1 MKTISRPGVARPVLS
16 ATVLACAILTG
27 VAFAASEDGHRE
39 HEAHEHGRGML
50 DIVAEGE
57 ELVVEFRI
65 PAANVVGFE
74 HAPRDDAEHEAVRM
88 AAETFRDP
96 ASVLALPAEAECEV
110 EEAEA
115 GIVGMGAEEHDDDHA
130 HEGEDHDEDEHAK
143 EEHEEE
149 GEDHEHAKE
158 EHEEEGEGHDHA
170 KEEHEEEGEGHDHAK
185 EEHEEEGEGH
195 DHAKEEHD
203 EHDEHSADSDGEA
216 HSELRATY
224 HFHCHAPDRLVRIE
238 VGVFEHLRDAEEIDV
253 RVVTATA
260 QTAMELHPG
269 ETVVELSR

>member
-1 MKTISRPGVARPVLS
+1 MKTISRPDGALPMQS
-16 ATVLACAILTG
+16 AFFLACAILTG
-27 VAFAASEDGHRE
+27 VALAASEGEHRE
-39 HEAHEHGRGML
+39 HEAHEHGRGTL

-74 HAPRDDAEHEAVRM
+74 HAPRDDAEHEAVRK
-88 AAETFRDP
+88 AAETFRNP
-96 ASVLALPAEAECEV
+96 ASVLVLPAEAECEV

-115 GIVGMGAEEHDDDHA
+115 GIVGMGADEHDEDHA
-130 HEGEDHDEDEHAK
+130 HEGEDHDHDEDEHAK

-149 GEDHEHAKE
+149 GEDH
-158 EHEEEGEGHDHA
+158 DHA
-170 KEEHEEEGEGHDHAK
+170 KEEHEE
-185 EEHEEEGEGH
+185 
-195 DHAKEEHD
+195 HD
-203 EHDEHSADSDGEA
+203 EHAADSDGEA

-224 HFHCHAPDRLVRIE
+224 HFHCHAPERLVRID
-238 VGVFEHLRDAEEIDV
+238 VRVFEHLRDAEEIDV

-269 ETVVELSR
+269 ETVVELSP

>member
-1 MKTISRPGVARPVLS
+1 MKKIWRPEAALPMRS
-16 ATVLACAILTG
+16 ALFLACAVLTG
-27 VAFAASEDGHRE
+27 VAFAASEGEHRE
-39 HEAHEHGRGML
+39 HEAHEHGRGTL

-88 AAETFRDP
+88 AAETFRVP
-96 ASVLALPAEAECEV
+96 ASVLVLPAEAECEV

-115 GIVGMGAEEHDDDHA
+115 GIVGMGAEEHEEEGDDH
-130 HEGEDHDEDEHAK
+130 GHAK

-149 GEDHEHAKE
+149 GEDH
-158 EHEEEGEGHDHA
+158 DHA
-170 KEEHEEEGEGHDHAK
+170 KEEHEEEG
-185 EEHEEEGEGH
+185 
-195 DHAKEEHD
+195 
-203 EHDEHSADSDGEA
+203 EHSADSDGEA

-224 HFHCHAPDRLVRIE
+224 HFHCHAPERLVRIE
-238 VGVFEHLRDAEEIDV
+238 VRVFEHLRDAEEIDV

-269 ETVVELSR
+269 EAVIELSP

>member
-1 MKTISRPGVARPVLS
+1 MKTMSRLDAALPMQCAI
-16 ATVLACAILTG
+16 VLASAVLTG
-27 VAFAASEDGHRE
+27 VALAASEDGHRE

-57 ELVVEFRI
+57 ELVVEFRV

-74 HAPRDDAEHEAVRM
+74 HAPRDDAEREAVRK
-88 AAETFRDP
+88 ASETFRNP
-96 ASVLALPAEAECEV
+96 ASVLVLPAEAECEV

-115 GIVGMGAEEHDDDHA
+115 GIVGMGGEEHDDDG
-130 HEGEDHDEDEHAK
+130 HEGEDDDHDGDEHAK

-149 GEDHEHAKE
+149 GEE
-158 EHEEEGEGHDHA
+158 EEEGEDHDHA
-170 KEEHEEEGEGHDHAK
+170 KEEHG
-185 EEHEEEGEGH
+185 
-195 DHAKEEHD
+195 
-203 EHDEHSADSDGEA
+203 EHSADADDEA

-224 HFHCHAPDRLVRIE
+224 HFHCHAPERLVRIE
-238 VGVFEHLRDAEEIDV
+238 VRVFEHLRDAEEIDV

-269 ETVVELSR
+269 DTVVELSP

>member
-1 MKTISRPGVARPVLS
+1 MKAIWRPDVTLPMQS
-16 ATVLACAILTG
+16 ALVLACAILTG
-27 VAFAASEDGHRE
+27 VASAASEGEHRE
-39 HEAHEHGRGML
+39 HEAHEHGRGTL

-74 HAPRDDAEHEAVRM
+74 HAPRDDAEHEAVRK
-88 AAETFRDP
+88 AAEVFRDP
-96 ASVLALPAEAECEV
+96 ASVLVLPAEAECEV

-115 GIVGMGAEEHDDDHA
+115 GIVGMGAEEHDHDHGSDEDDHA
-130 HEGEDHDEDEHAK
+130 KEEHAK

-149 GEDHEHAKE
+149 EGED
-158 EHEEEGEGHDHA
+158 
-170 KEEHEEEGEGHDHAK
+170 
-185 EEHEEEGEGH
+185 H

-203 EHDEHSADSDGEA
+203 ESSMDSDGEA

-224 HFHCHAPDRLVRIE
+224 HFHCHAPERLVRIE
-238 VGVFEHLRDAEEIDV
+238 VHVFEHLRDAEEIDV

-269 ETVVELSR
+269 ESVVELSP

>member
-1 MKTISRPGVARPVLS
+1 MKIIPGTDVALPMQS
-16 ATVLACAILTG
+16 AIVLAGAILTG
-27 VAFAASEDGHRE
+27 VALAASEGEHRE
-39 HEAHEHGRGML
+39 HEAHEHGRGTL

-96 ASVLALPAEAECEV
+96 ASVLVLPAEAECEV

-115 GIVGMGAEEHDDDHA
+115 GIVGMGAEEHEEEGDDHDHA
-130 HEGEDHDEDEHAK
+130 KEEHEEEGDDHGDAK

-149 GEDHEHAKE
+149 GEDH
-158 EHEEEGEGHDHA
+158 DHA
-170 KEEHEEEGEGHDHAK
+170 KEEHE
-185 EEHEEEGEGH
+185 
-195 DHAKEEHD
+195 

-224 HFHCHAPDRLVRIE
+224 HFHCHAPERLVRIE
-238 VGVFEHLRDAEEIDV
+238 VRVFEHLRDAEEIDV

-269 ETVVELSR
+269 EAVIELSP

>member
-1 MKTISRPGVARPVLS
+1 MNSPASKGAPKGGSQVRIIPRLDVALLKQS
-16 ATVLACAILTG
+16 AIVFACAVPLT
-27 VAFAASEDGHRE
+27 VALAASDGEHRE

-74 HAPRDDAEHEAVRM
+74 HAPGDDAEREAVRK
-88 AAETFRDP
+88 AAETFRNP
-96 ASVLALPAEAECEV
+96 ASVLVLPAEAECEV

-115 GIVGMGAEEHDDDHA
+115 GIVGMGAEDHDEEHG
-130 HEGEDHDEDEHAK
+130 HEGEDHDHDADEHAK
-143 EEHEEE
+143 EEHDEEE
-149 GEDHEHAKE
+149 GED
-158 EHEEEGEGHDHA
+158 HDHA
-170 KEEHEEEGEGHDHAK
+170 KEEHE
-185 EEHEEEGEGH
+185 
-195 DHAKEEHD
+195 

-224 HFHCHAPDRLVRIE
+224 HFHCHAPERLVRID
-238 VGVFEHLRDAEEIDV
+238 VRVFEHLLDAEEIDV

-269 ETVVELSR
+269 ETVIELSP

>member
-1 MKTISRPGVARPVLS
+1 MKATWRPGVALPMQS
-16 ATVLACAILTG
+16 AIVLACAVLTG
-27 VAFAASEDGHRE
+27 VASAASEGEHRE
-39 HEAHEHGRGML
+39 HEAHEHGRGTL

-74 HAPRDDAEHEAVRM
+74 HAPRDDAQREAVRK

-96 ASVLALPAEAECEV
+96 ASVLVLPAEAECEV

-115 GIVGMGAEEHDDDHA
+115 GIVGMGVEEHDDDHA
-130 HEGEDHDEDEHAK
+130 HEGEDHDHEGDERAK

-149 GEDHEHAKE
+149 GEDH
-158 EHEEEGEGHDHA
+158 DHA
-170 KEEHEEEGEGHDHAK
+170 KGEHE
-185 EEHEEEGEGH
+185 
-195 DHAKEEHD
+195 

-224 HFHCHAPDRLVRIE
+224 HFHCHAPERLVRIE
-238 VGVFEHLRDAEEIDV
+238 VRVFEHLRDAEEIDV

-269 ETVVELSR
+269 EAVVELSP

>member
-1 MKTISRPGVARPVLS
+1 MMNSPASKGAPKGGSQVRIIPRLDVALLKQS
-16 ATVLACAILTG
+16 AIVFACAMPLT
-27 VAFAASEDGHRE
+27 VALAASDGEHRE

-74 HAPRDDAEHEAVRM
+74 HAPRDDAEREAVHE

-96 ASVLALPAEAECEV
+96 ASVLVLPAEAECEV

-115 GIVGMGAEEHDDDHA
+115 GIVGMGADEHDDHDDHDDHA
-130 HEGEDHDEDEHAK
+130 HEGEDHDHDGDEHAK

-149 GEDHEHAKE
+149 GEDHD
-158 EHEEEGEGHDHA
+158 HDHA
-170 KEEHEEEGEGHDHAK
+170 KEEHEEEDEDHDHAK
-185 EEHEEEGEGH
+185 EEHE
-195 DHAKEEHD
+195 A
-203 EHDEHSADSDGEA
+203 HDEHSADSDGEA

-224 HFHCHAPDRLVRIE
+224 HFHCHAPERLVRIE
-238 VGVFEHLRDAEEIDV
+238 VRVFEHLRDAEEIDV

-269 ETVVELSR
+269 ETVVELSH

>member
-1 MKTISRPGVARPVLS
+1 MRIIPRLDVALLKQSALVFACAMPLGVAL
-16 ATVLACAILTG
+16 
-27 VAFAASEDGHRE
+27 AASDGEHRE

-74 HAPRDDAEHEAVRM
+74 HTPRDDAEREAVRK
-88 AAETFRDP
+88 AAETFRNP
-96 ASVLALPAEAECEV
+96 ASVLVLPAAAECEI

-115 GIVGMGAEEHDDDHA
+115 GIVGMGAE
-130 HEGEDHDEDEHAK
+130 DHDEEHGHEGDDHDHDADEHAK
-143 EEHEEE
+143 EEHDEE
-149 GEDHEHAKE
+149 GED
-158 EHEEEGEGHDHA
+158 HDHA
-170 KEEHEEEGEGHDHAK
+170 KEEHEEEG
-185 EEHEEEGEGH
+185 
-195 DHAKEEHD
+195 
-203 EHDEHSADSDGEA
+203 EHSADSDGEA

-224 HFHCHAPDRLVRIE
+224 HFHCHAPERLVRID
-238 VGVFEHLRDAEEIDV
+238 VRVFEHLRDAEEIDV

-269 ETVVELSR
+269 ETVVELSP

>member
-1 MKTISRPGVARPVLS
+1 MKIIPGLDVALPMQS
-16 ATVLACAILTG
+16 AVVLACAIQTG
-27 VAFAASEDGHRE
+27 AAFAASEGEHRE
-39 HEAHEHGRGML
+39 HGAHEHGRGML
-50 DIVAEGE
+50 DVVAEGE

-74 HAPRDDAEHEAVRM
+74 HAPRDDAEREAVRK
-88 AAETFRDP
+88 AAETFRNP
-96 ASVLALPAEAECEV
+96 ASVLVLPAEAECEV

-130 HEGEDHDEDEHAK
+130 HEGEEHDHDEDEHAK

-149 GEDHEHAKE
+149 GEDH
-158 EHEEEGEGHDHA
+158 DHA
-170 KEEHEEEGEGHDHAK
+170 KEEHGEEGEDHDHAK
-185 EEHEEEGEGH
+185 E
-195 DHAKEEHD
+195 

-224 HFHCHAPDRLVRIE
+224 HFHCHAPERLVRIE
-238 VGVFEHLRDAEEIDV
+238 VRVFEHLRDAEEIDV

-269 ETVVELSR
+269 EAVVELSP

>member
-1 MKTISRPGVARPVLS
+1 MKIIPGPDVALPMQS
-16 ATVLACAILTG
+16 AIVLAGAILTG
-27 VAFAASEDGHRE
+27 VAFAASEGEHRE

-74 HAPRDDAEHEAVRM
+74 HAPRDDAEHEAVRK
-88 AAETFRDP
+88 AAETFRNP
-96 ASVLALPAEAECEV
+96 ASVLVLPAEAECEV

-130 HEGEDHDEDEHAK
+130 HEGEDHDGDEHAK

-149 GEDHEHAKE
+149 GEDH
-158 EHEEEGEGHDHA
+158 DHA
-170 KEEHEEEGEGHDHAK
+170 KEEHEEEGEDHDHAK
-185 EEHEEEGEGH
+185 EEHE
-195 DHAKEEHD
+195 

-224 HFHCHAPDRLVRIE
+224 HFHCHAPERLVRIE
-238 VGVFEHLRDAEEIDV
+238 VRVFEHLRDAEEIDV

-269 ETVVELSR
+269 ETVVELSP

>member
-1 MKTISRPGVARPVLS
+1 MKTVSRPEVALPMRV
-16 ATVLACAILTG
+16 ATVLSCTMLAILAG
-27 VAFAASEDGHRE
+27 VAYAASEDGHRE
-39 HEAHEHGRGML
+39 HGAHEHGRGML

-74 HAPRDDAEHEAVRM
+74 HAPRDDAEREAVRK

-96 ASVLALPAEAECEV
+96 ASVLALPAAAECEM

-115 GIVGMGAEEHDDDHA
+115 GIVGMDAGEHDDHA
-130 HEGEDHDEDEHAK
+130 HEGEDHDHDADGHAK
-143 EEHEEE
+143 EE
-149 GEDHEHAKE
+149 GEDH
-158 EHEEEGEGHDHA
+158 GHDHD
-170 KEEHEEEGEGHDHAK
+170 HDH
-185 EEHEEEGEGH
+185 G
-195 DHAKEEHD
+195 HAKEEHD
-203 EHDEHSADSDGEA
+203 EHEEHAAHSDGEA
-216 HSELRATY
+216 HSELRTTY
-224 HFHCHAPDRLVRIE
+224 HFHCHAPERLVRIE

-269 ETVVELSR
+269 DTVVELSP

>member
-1 MKTISRPGVARPVLS
+1 MNTISRPGVALAKQS
-16 ATVLACAILTG
+16 ATVLAFAILTG
-27 VAFAASEDGHRE
+27 VASAASEGEHRE
-39 HEAHEHGRGML
+39 HDAHEHGRGTL

-74 HAPRDDAEHEAVRM
+74 HAPRDDAEHEAVRK

-96 ASVLALPAEAECEV
+96 ASVLVLPAEAECEV

-115 GIVGMGAEEHDDDHA
+115 WIVDMDAEEHEEEGDDH
-130 HEGEDHDEDEHAK
+130 GDAK

-149 GEDHEHAKE
+149 GDDHGDGKE
-158 EHEEEGEGHDHA
+158 
-170 KEEHEEEGEGHDHAK
+170 
-185 EEHEEEGEGH
+185 
-195 DHAKEEHD
+195 

-224 HFHCHAPDRLVRIE
+224 HFRCRAPERLVRIE
-238 VGVFEHLRDAEEIDV
+238 VRVFEHLRDAEEIDV
-253 RVVTATA
+253 RVVTETA

-269 ETVVELSR
+269 EAVIELSP